1 MINGITFEI
10 SLTIKK
16 YIMKST
22 ILENSQK
29 STGKKAMKFFG
40 LFLLVFSM
48 FALSSCRSDDDPVD
62 NDFFAGTYKGNIS
75 YFDGSSTITKD
86 NGSVFVTKIASG
98 TKYNFRFSDGIP
110 DLNGVEFKQE
120 GDNVLVMVGSTE
132 SAYIR
137 IDNNTLKIAYTRD
150 GKIWTANGTR

>member
-1 MINGITFEI
+1 
-10 SLTIKK
+10 
-16 YIMKST
+16 MKST

-29 STGKKAMKFFG
+29 STVKKAMKFFG

-48 FALSSCRSDDDPVD
+48 FAMSSCRSDDDPVD

-86 NGSVFVTKIASG
+86 NGNVFVTKIASG

-110 DLNGVEFKQE
+110 DLNGVEFKKE

>member
-1 MINGITFEI
+1 
-10 SLTIKK
+10 
-16 YIMKST
+16 MKST
-22 ILENSQK
+22 ILENNQK
-29 STGKKAMKFFG
+29 STVNKVMKFFG
-40 LFLLVFSM
+40 LFLLVFSI
-48 FALSSCRSDDDPVD
+48 FAMSSCRSDDDPVD

-150 GKIWTANGTR
+150 GKIWTANGSR

>member
-1 MINGITFEI
+1 
-10 SLTIKK
+10 
-16 YIMKST
+16 MKST
-22 ILENSQK
+22 ILENNQK
-29 STGKKAMKFFG
+29 STVQNVMKFLG
-40 LFLLVFSM
+40 LFLLVFSI
-48 FALSSCRSDDDPVD
+48 FAMSSCRSDDDPVD

-150 GKIWTANGTR
+150 GKIWTANGSR